1 MKINYQI
8 IFYFFGIL
16 LMFNGG
22 FMFIASL
29 LSYIYNDG
37 ITDSLIVSGIIVL
50 SLGAFCAIYNR
61 NFDTNLNKREGYIVV
76 IFGWIVM
83 ILSGSL
89 PYVLTDSIPGG
100 FTNIIFE
107 TTSGYTTTGATILDS
122 IETLPKGIIF
132 WRSITHWIG
141 GMGIIVLAIA
151 ILPLL
156 GIGGMQLF
164 SAEAPGPSADK
175 LHPRITD
182 TAKRLWLIYLSFTL
196 IETLLLSVF
205 GMSIFDAIN
214 HSMSNIASGGFST
227 KDNSLAFWNDQP
239 IIQYIVIV
247 FMFIAG
253 TNFILLYYIF
263 KGRFD
268 KLRLDEEFKL
278 YFKFILFFTFIVA
291 LIIFFNL
298 NVIEDPVIKELLS
311 GSIPQQVEGVIRHS
325 LFQVV
330 SIVTTTGFVTAD
342 YTAWT
347 PFLILIFFGLM
358 FIGGSAGS
366 TSGGFKIVRHLL
378 LIKNGFLE
386 FKRILH
392 PNAIIPV
399 RYNNKSVPS
408 GIVYNILGFFIIY
421 MLSFMVGA
429 LGFSMFGLDFQ
440 SALGV
445 SASSLGNVGPSIG
458 DYGPM
463 GTFSEMPILAKWW
476 SSFLMIV
483 GRLELF
489 TVLIIFTAYF
499 WKKR

>member
-1 MKINYQI
+1 
-8 IFYFFGIL
+8 
-16 LMFNGG
+16 
-22 FMFIASL
+22 
-29 LSYIYNDG
+29 
-37 ITDSLIVSGIIVL
+37 
-50 SLGAFCAIYNR
+50 
-61 NFDTNLNKREGYIVV
+61 
-76 IFGWIVM
+76 M

-89 PYVLTDSIPGG
+89 PYILTDSIQG

-122 IETLPKGIIF
+122 IESLPKGIIF

-182 TAKRLWLIYLSFTL
+182 TAKRLWLIYLSVTL
-196 IETLLLSVF
+196 IETLLLSIF
-205 GMSIFDAIN
+205 GMSFFDAIN

-227 KDNSLAFWNDQP
+227 KDTSLAYWNNMP
-239 IIQYIVIV
+239 MIQYIVIF

-253 TNFILLYYIF
+253 TNFVLLYYVF
-263 KGRFD
+263 KG
-268 KLRLDEEFKL
+268 KLNKINIDEEFNL
-278 YFKFILFFTFIVA
+278 YLKFVLFFSVIVA
-291 LIIFFNL
+291 LIVFFNSNFL
-298 NVIEDPVIKELLS
+298 VSDDISLFSRI
-311 GSIPQQVEGVIRHS
+311 EGVIRHS

-342 YTAWT
+342 YTSWT
-347 PFLILIFFGLM
+347 PFLLLIFFGLM

-392 PNAIIPV
+392 PNAIVPV
-399 RYNNKSVPS
+399 RYNNKSVPNE
-408 GIVYNILGFFIIY
+408 IVYNILGFFIIY
-421 MLSFMVGA
+421 MLTFMIGA

-458 DYGPM
+458 DFCPM
-463 GTFSEMPILAKWW
+463 GTFNQMSSFAKWW

-489 TVLIIFTAYF
+489 TVLIIFSAYF

>member
-1 MKINYQI
+1 M
-8 IFYFFGIL
+8 
-16 LMFNGG
+16 
-22 FMFIASL
+22 
-29 LSYIYNDG
+29 YNDG

-50 SLGAFCAIYNR
+50 SLGAFFSIYNR
-61 NFDTNLNKREGYIVV
+61 NFDINLNKREGYIVV

-89 PYVLTDSIPGG
+89 PYILTDSIQG

-122 IETLPKGIIF
+122 IESLPKGIIF

-182 TAKRLWLIYLSFTL
+182 TAKRLWLIYLSVTL
-196 IETLLLSVF
+196 IETLLLSIF
-205 GMSIFDAIN
+205 GMSFFDAIN

-227 KDNSLAFWNDQP
+227 KDTSLAYWNNMP
-239 IIQYIVIV
+239 MIQYIVIF

-253 TNFILLYYIF
+253 TNFVLLYYVF
-263 KGRFD
+263 KG
-268 KLRLDEEFKL
+268 KLNKINIDEEFNL
-278 YFKFILFFTFIVA
+278 YLKFVLFFSVIVA
-291 LIIFFNL
+291 LIVFFNSNFL
-298 NVIEDPVIKELLS
+298 VSDDISLFSRI
-311 GSIPQQVEGVIRHS
+311 EGVIRHS

-342 YTAWT
+342 YTSWT
-347 PFLILIFFGLM
+347 PFLLLIFFGLM

-392 PNAIIPV
+392 PNAIVPV
-399 RYNNKSVPS
+399 RYNNKSVPNE
-408 GIVYNILGFFIIY
+408 IVYNILGFFIIY
-421 MLSFMVGA
+421 MLTFMIGA

-458 DYGPM
+458 DFGPM
-463 GTFSEMPILAKWW
+463 GTFNQMSSFAKWW

>member
-29 LSYIYNDG
+29 LSYMYNDG

-50 SLGAFCAIYNR
+50 SLGAFFSIYNR
-61 NFDTNLNKREGYIVV
+61 NFDINLNKREGYIVV

-83 ILSGSL
+83 ILSGSI
-89 PYVLTDSIPGG
+89 PYILTDSIQG

-122 IETLPKGIIF
+122 IESLPKGIIF

-182 TAKRLWLIYLSFTL
+182 TAKRLWLIYLSVTL
-196 IETLLLSVF
+196 IETLLLSIF
-205 GMSIFDAIN
+205 GMSFFDAIN

-227 KDNSLAFWNDQP
+227 KDTSLAYWNNMP
-239 IIQYIVIV
+239 MIQYIVIF

-253 TNFILLYYIF
+253 TNFVLLYYVF
-263 KGRFD
+263 KG
-268 KLRLDEEFKL
+268 KLNKINIDEEFNL
-278 YFKFILFFTFIVA
+278 YLKFVLFFSVIVA
-291 LIIFFNL
+291 LIVFFNSNFL
-298 NVIEDPVIKELLS
+298 VSDDISLFSRI
-311 GSIPQQVEGVIRHS
+311 EGVIRHS

-342 YTAWT
+342 YTSWT
-347 PFLILIFFGLM
+347 PFLLLIFFGLM

-392 PNAIIPV
+392 PNAIVPV
-399 RYNNKSVPS
+399 RYNNKSVPNE
-408 GIVYNILGFFIIY
+408 IVYNILGFFIIY
-421 MLSFMVGA
+421 MLTFMIGA

-458 DYGPM
+458 DFGPM
-463 GTFSEMPILAKWW
+463 GTFNQMSSFAKWW

>member
-1 MKINYQI
+1 
-8 IFYFFGIL
+8 
-16 LMFNGG
+16 
-22 FMFIASL
+22 
-29 LSYIYNDG
+29 
-37 ITDSLIVSGIIVL
+37 
-50 SLGAFCAIYNR
+50 
-61 NFDTNLNKREGYIVV
+61 
-76 IFGWIVM
+76 M

-89 PYVLTDSIPGG
+89 PYVLTDSIQG

-122 IETLPKGIIF
+122 IESLPKGIIF

-182 TAKRLWLIYLSFTL
+182 TAKRLWLIYLSVTL
-196 IETLLLSVF
+196 IETLLLSIF
-205 GMSIFDAIN
+205 GMSFFDAIN

-227 KDNSLAFWNDQP
+227 KDTSLAYWNNMP
-239 IIQYIVIV
+239 MIQYIVIF

-253 TNFILLYYIF
+253 TNFVLLYYVF
-263 KGRFD
+263 KG
-268 KLRLDEEFKL
+268 KLNKINIDEEFNL
-278 YFKFILFFTFIVA
+278 YLKFVLFFSVIVA
-291 LIIFFNL
+291 LIVFFNSNFL
-298 NVIEDPVIKELLS
+298 VSDDISLFSRI
-311 GSIPQQVEGVIRHS
+311 EGVIRHS

-342 YTAWT
+342 YTSWT
-347 PFLILIFFGLM
+347 PFLLLIFFGLM

-392 PNAIIPV
+392 PNAIVPV
-399 RYNNKSVPS
+399 RYNNKSVPNE
-408 GIVYNILGFFIIY
+408 IVYNILGFFIIY
-421 MLSFMVGA
+421 MLTFMIGA

-458 DYGPM
+458 DFGPM
-463 GTFSEMPILAKWW
+463 GTFNQMSSFAKWW

>member
-29 LSYIYNDG
+29 LSYMYNDG

-50 SLGAFCAIYNR
+50 SLGAFFSIYNR
-61 NFDTNLNKREGYIVV
+61 NFDINLNKREGYIVV

-89 PYVLTDSIPGG
+89 PYILTDSIQG

-122 IETLPKGIIF
+122 IESLPKGIIF

-182 TAKRLWLIYLSFTL
+182 TAKRLWLIYLSVTL
-196 IETLLLSVF
+196 IETLLLSIF
-205 GMSIFDAIN
+205 GMSFFDAIN

-227 KDNSLAFWNDQP
+227 KDASLAYWNNMP
-239 IIQYIVIV
+239 MIQYIVIF

-253 TNFILLYYIF
+253 TNFVLLYYVF
-263 KGRFD
+263 KG
-268 KLRLDEEFKL
+268 KLNKINIDEEFNL
-278 YFKFILFFTFIVA
+278 YLKFVLFFSVIVA
-291 LIIFFNL
+291 LIVFFNSNFL
-298 NVIEDPVIKELLS
+298 VSDDISLFSRI
-311 GSIPQQVEGVIRHS
+311 EGVIRHS

-342 YTAWT
+342 YTSWT
-347 PFLILIFFGLM
+347 PFLLLIFFGLM

-392 PNAIIPV
+392 PNAIVPV
-399 RYNNKSVPS
+399 RYNNKSVPNE
-408 GIVYNILGFFIIY
+408 IVYNILGFFIIY
-421 MLSFMVGA
+421 MLTFMIGA

-458 DYGPM
+458 DFGPM
-463 GTFSEMPILAKWW
+463 GTFNQMSSLAKWW

>member
-1 MKINYQI
+1 
-8 IFYFFGIL
+8 
-16 LMFNGG
+16 
-22 FMFIASL
+22 
-29 LSYIYNDG
+29 
-37 ITDSLIVSGIIVL
+37 L
-50 SLGAFCAIYNR
+50 SLGAFCSIYNR
-61 NFDTNLNKREGYIVV
+61 NFDINLNKREGYIVV

-83 ILSGSL
+83 ILSGSI
-89 PYVLTDSIPGG
+89 PYILTDSIQG

-122 IETLPKGIIF
+122 IESLPKGIIF

-182 TAKRLWLIYLSFTL
+182 TAKRLWLIYLSVTL
-196 IETLLLSVF
+196 IETLLLSIF
-205 GMSIFDAIN
+205 GMSFFDAIN

-227 KDNSLAFWNDQP
+227 KDTSLAYWNNMP
-239 IIQYIVIV
+239 MIQYIVIF

-253 TNFILLYYIF
+253 TNFVLLYYVF
-263 KGRFD
+263 KG
-268 KLRLDEEFKL
+268 KLNKINIDEEFNL
-278 YFKFILFFTFIVA
+278 YLKFVLFFSVIVA
-291 LIIFFNL
+291 LIVFFNSNFL
-298 NVIEDPVIKELLS
+298 VSDDISLFS
-311 GSIPQQVEGVIRHS
+311 RVEGVIRHS

-342 YTAWT
+342 YTSWT
-347 PFLILIFFGLM
+347 PFLLLIFFGLM

-392 PNAIIPV
+392 PNAIVPV
-399 RYNNKSVPS
+399 RYNNKSVPNE
-408 GIVYNILGFFIIY
+408 IVYNILGFFIIY
-421 MLSFMVGA
+421 MLTFMIGA

-458 DYGPM
+458 DFGPM
-463 GTFSEMPILAKWW
+463 GTFNQMSSLAKWW